1 MRQLDIARS
10 VTKLGGA
17 VGGEHRIT
25 AHNTHNHRHVG
36 GQALTARVGKGSRS
50 WQKFNET
57 Y

>member
-36 GQALTARVGKGSRS
+36 GQALTARGGRGSRS